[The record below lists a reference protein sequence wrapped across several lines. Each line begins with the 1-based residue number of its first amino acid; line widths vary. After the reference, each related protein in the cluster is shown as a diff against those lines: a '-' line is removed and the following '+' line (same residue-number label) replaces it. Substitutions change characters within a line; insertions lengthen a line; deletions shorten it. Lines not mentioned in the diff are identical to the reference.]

1 MGLAEFVLVATLV
14 EITPGPNM
22 AYLASLAAVHGR
34 RAGIQAVLGILLG
47 LAAYGIL
54 AAFGLAALV
63 GASPTLYAALRFAG
77 VAYMLWLAVE
87 AWRDGDAAPDAL
99 QRPVDGGHA
108 GRRGFL
114 VSVLNPKA
122 GVFYLTVLPEFV
134 DPARG
139 APDTKSHA
147 RRDLCRHRNRR
158 ASDRDSGRRRGPR
171 PGSARRG
178 QAPHDAA
185 LFRDGAHGRSGV
197 AVVRHAE
204 IVTRRS

>member
-87 AWRDGDAAPDAL
+87 AWRDGDCAATCSWCR
-99 QRPVDGGHA
+99 RPRGRVSGRCRSTPRCDGG
-108 GRRGFL
+108 
-114 VSVLNPKA
+114 N
-122 GVFYLTVLPEFV
+122 
-134 DPARG
+134 
-139 APDTKSHA
+139 
-147 RRDLCRHRNRR
+147 
-158 ASDRDSGRRRGPR
+158 
-171 PGSARRG
+171 
-178 QAPHDAA
+178 
-185 LFRDGAHGRSGV
+185 
-197 AVVRHAE
+197 
-204 IVTRRS
+204 

>member
-139 APDTKSHA
+139 APLIQNLTLVAIYVAIATAAHLTVIAVAGAVHD
-147 RRDLCRHRNRR
+147 R
-158 ASDRDSGRRRGPR
+158 A
-171 PGSARRG
+171 A
-178 QAPHDAA
+178 HDAGKRRMMQRCFAMA
-185 LFRDGAHGRSGV
+185 LTGV
-197 AVVRHAE
+197 AAWLLFA
-204 IVTRRS
+204 TPK